1 MAAWGRKPI
10 CCWNPLRVAD
20 PSSTSW
26 SLFTPPPAISGP
38 QLWKTFWQWPSVKLL
53 TWKLTNLVMWYYSDL
68 YSQSTSVC
76 VIWVNSRERALIRE
90 TWGSVA
96 ALRGWQVTTTTSFP
110 IAHSLSL
117 PWYTQTHKYKSE
129 QIHKYKNTWGSAAA
143 LRGWQVTTT
152 AGFPHMLSLCPE
164 TQNTHTIHKYT
175 NKENT
180 QNILRGWQVT
190 FTAGFPHMSIRNHAC
205 SKTQNT
211 QISFERLAGH
221 GNWFFSYCWKYIYAK
236 QHYSISSWSDT
247 AGQGGPT
254 NHGSQGKQRWPN
266 KRCWHNKHRW
276 PIKP

>member
-68 YSQSTSVC
+68 YSQLTSVC

-110 IAHSLSL
+110 HYSFLITPLI
-117 PWYTQTHKYKSE
+117 YTNTKIHKYKTE
-129 QIHKYKNTWGSAAA
+129 QIHKYINTWGSMAA

-152 AGFPHMLSLCPE
+152 AGFPYLLDLYHAPD
-164 TQNTHTIHKYT
+164 IHKYT
-175 NKENT
+175 NTRIHKYIDTLGYVALRRSPPQPVFPISYGIRSFFIMLVPKRKIHNIDTEHT
-180 QNILRGWQVT
+180 QKHL
-190 FTAGFPHMSIRNHAC
+190 
-205 SKTQNT
+205 QNT
-211 QISFERLAGH
+211 QIGYGRLAGYQSR
-221 GNWFFSYCWKYIYAK
+221 FSPNT
-236 QHYSISSWSDT
+236 YSHIL
-247 AGQGGPT
+247 
-254 NHGSQGKQRWPN
+254 N
-266 KRCWHNKHRW
+266 
-276 PIKP
+276 